1 MRLSNT
7 LLVSLTFCILSSTAP
22 VLAQNSTNIYE
33 KDEETKALKT
43 LTAKVRM
50 ASEDNGGWSV
60 YFEGDKNSGVF
71 FLSSKLSNFGSF
83 TNLIEESRKPKGPH
97 LKVTYDQDKISSR
110 SSRPKVPPLIWTSMP
125 LKNGILSL
133 ETSLE
138 T

>member
-1 MRLSNT
+1 MEDTVMRLSST

-97 LKVTYDQDKISSR
+97 LKVTYDQDKNIESVVKTES
-110 SSRPKVPPLIWTSMP
+110 PAVNLDINAVKKWDFEP
-125 LKNGILSL
+125 
-133 ETSLE
+133 
-138 T
+138 